1 MRRIFRSHF
10 GLRAPLALG
19 LALVFC
25 VLVLAAI
32 AAPATPLRAQAL
44 LGDGAGGMSESAP
57 RFLANLPASSAWAP
71 LDPARTPILR
81 RRIALEL
88 RGATVASALD
98 AITSATGLHF
108 AYSSAEVP
116 VNRTVKLEAKN
127 ITVAAAL
134 TEVLL
139 GTSVDVV
146 LTKAGQ
152 AMLVKRGQ
160 LRATETG
167 TIRGTVTEAGTGAPL
182 QGASV
187 ALLGARIGA
196 VVKSDGS
203 YEFTAPPGHY
213 TIRARLLGYQMRD
226 DSIAV
231 TDGQTVQHDFTLQ
244 RSVAS
249 LNAVVV
255 TGTRQPDR
263 TALDAPA
270 PVDVFTSEQI
280 RQSGRTETSQILE
293 LLAPSFNFPR
303 ATVTDGTDHIRPATL
318 RGLNSDQVLVLING
332 KRRHNSALVNIN
344 GSVGRGSMAVD
355 LNAIPP
361 SSIDH
366 IEILRDGAAAQ
377 YGSDAIAGVI
387 NIILKSDAPGEL
399 SGQVGQTARSDGRTS
414 TVDANYSFA
423 LPRDGYLSL
432 AGEFRTRDS
441 TNRSGPDSR
450 TQYLDGD
457 PRNDVPQLNNRT
469 DSWVGDPKSNGGS
482 GMFNLGIPFS
492 GGVQL
497 YAFGGF
503 SYEHGIAAGFFRR
516 PLDDRTIRAI
526 YPNGF
531 LPLIE
536 SHIWDL
542 SEATG
547 VKGTLGGWNWDL
559 GSVFGRNSFRY
570 NVDQSANVS
579 MGLDTPTRFYAG
591 TMTFDQWSTT
601 LDVQRGFDIGWSQPL
616 SVAWGAEFRRDHYG
630 IQAGDDASWMNGG
643 VPILDGPNAG
653 NAAATGAQVFPGFRP
668 NDEQDASRSNVAA
681 YVDIAGN
688 PTEQLLVD
696 VAGRAEHYSDF
707 GNTVTGKISAHYEP
721 VKGYAIRG
729 SLSNGFRAPS
739 LGQEYFSTTST
750 NFIAV
755 NGVAT
760 PFDIRTFPVTS
771 AEAKALGAKP
781 LKAEKS
787 MNYGIGVALQ
797 PVSNLSFTADYY
809 RIDIRHRIVLS
820 GNFIGADIQQLLE
833 NAGFQGVT
841 GGRFFTNA
849 IDTRT
854 EGVDLVLQTGANL
867 GNAGTLRFT
876 GGYNHNYT
884 HVTKI
889 DDTPPELSAHQQVLF
904 DRTQVGLTEVAQPH
918 DNLRLSADYEV
929 KGVGVVLSEARYGS
943 VTNVATTP
951 ANDQTYGAKWIT
963 DLSLAY
969 HFSNGL
975 TVTGGADNIFNVFP
989 DKTIAANS
997 SGGIFVYSGFS
1008 PFGYNGAFY
1017 FLRLSVGL

>member
-1 MRRIFRSHF
+1 MRRIIGS
-10 GLRAPLALG
+10 LAG
-19 LALVFC
+19 VIV
-25 VLVLAAI
+25 VLSVAFSVLAA
-32 AAPATPLRAQAL
+32 PLPAQAAE
-44 LGDGAGGMSESAP
+44 GALDESAP
-57 RFLANLPASSAWAP
+57 RFLANLPTATAWVP
-71 LDPARTPILR
+71 IDPSRTPVLK
-81 RRIALEL
+81 RRIALDL

-98 AITSATGLHF
+98 AISEATGLRF
-108 AYSSAEVP
+108 AYSRAEVP
-116 VNRTVKLEAKN
+116 VDKPVQLDARN

-146 LTKAGQ
+146 FTRSGQ
-152 AMLVKRGQ
+152 AMLVKRS
-160 LRATETG
+160 TPPVVPTG
-167 TIRGTVTEAGTGAPL
+167 TVSGSVTARGTGEPL

-187 ALLGARIGA
+187 ALVGARIGA
-196 VVKSDGS
+196 VVKSDGH
-203 YEFTAPPGHY
+203 YEFTAPAGRY
-213 TIRARLLGYQMRD
+213 LLRARLLGYVMQE
-226 DSIAV
+226 DSITV
-231 TDGQTVQHDFTLQ
+231 VDGQTVTHDFALQ
-244 RSVAS
+244 ASVAS

-255 TGTRQPDR
+255 TGTRQPGR
-263 TALDAPA
+263 TAVDAPA
-270 PVDVFTSEQI
+270 PVDVFTSAEI

-361 SSIDH
+361 SAIDH

-399 SGQVGQTARSDGRTS
+399 SGQIGQTARSDGRTS
-414 TVDANYSFA
+414 VVDANYSFA
-423 LPRDGYLSL
+423 LPHDGYLGF
-432 AGEFRTRDS
+432 AGEYRNRDS

-450 TQYLDGD
+450 TQYFDGD
-457 PRNDVPQLNNRT
+457 SRNDIPQLNDRI
-469 DSWVGDPKSNGGS
+469 DSWVGDPKADGGS
-482 GMFNLGIPFS
+482 GMFNLGIPFA
-492 GGVQL
+492 GGTEL

-503 SYEHGIAAGFFRR
+503 SYEHGLAAGFFRR

-547 VKGTLGGWNWDL
+547 VKGTMGGWNWDL

-570 NVDQSANVS
+570 NVDHSANVS
-579 MGLDTPTRFYAG
+579 LGTDTPTRFYAG
-591 TMTFDQWSTT
+591 TMIFDQWSTT

-616 SVAWGAEFRRDHYG
+616 SVAWGAEFRRDHYA
-630 IQAGDDASWMNGG
+630 IQSGDQASWMDGG
-643 VPILDGPNAG
+643 VPILDGPDSG
-653 NAAATGAQVFPGFRP
+653 KVAATGSQVFPGFRP
-668 NDEQDASRSNVAA
+668 TDEQNASRNNVAA
-681 YVDIAGN
+681 YVDFAGN
-688 PTEQLLVD
+688 PMEQLLID

-707 GNTVTGKISAHYEP
+707 GNTVTGKVSMRYEP
-721 VKGYAIRG
+721 VKGYALRG

-771 AEAKALGAKP
+771 PEAKALGARP

-797 PVSNLSFTADYY
+797 PASSLSFTADYY
-809 RIDIRHRIVLS
+809 RIDIQHRIVLS
-820 GNFIGADIQQLLE
+820 GNFIGGDIQQLLE
-833 NAGFQGVT
+833 NAGFNGVS

-849 IDTRT
+849 INTRT
-854 EGVDLVLQTGANL
+854 EGVDLVLQTGASL
-867 GNAGTLRFT
+867 GDAGTLRFT

-889 DDTPPELSAHQQVLF
+889 DATPPELSAHQQVLF

-929 KGVGVVLSEARYGS
+929 KGAGLVLSESRFGS
-943 VTNVATTP
+943 VTSVATTP
-951 ANDQTYGAKWIT
+951 ANDQTYSAKWIT
-963 DLSLAY
+963 DVSLAY

-975 TVTGGADNIFNVFP
+975 TVTGGADNVFNVFP
-989 DKTIAANS
+989 DKILAQNS

-1008 PFGYNGAFY
+1008 PFGYNGAYY

>member
-1 MRRIFRSHF
+1 MRRILRWCLEPLWPRSLAF
-10 GLRAPLALG
+10 GLASAVFV
-19 LALVFC
+19 ALV
-25 VLVLAAI
+25 ASASS
-32 AAPATPLRAQAL
+32 LRAQAL
-44 LGDGAGGMSESAP
+44 QGDGAGGFGDNAP
-57 RFLANLPASSAWAP
+57 RFLANLPASAAWAP
-71 LDPARTPILR
+71 LDPVRTPLLN
-81 RRIALEL
+81 RRIALDL

-98 AITSATGLHF
+98 AISNATGIHF

-116 VNRTVKLEAKN
+116 VRRHVELEARS

-146 LTKAGQ
+146 LTKTGQ
-152 AMLVKRGQ
+152 AMLVKRGA
-160 LRATETG
+160 LKANLTG
-167 TIRGTVTEAGTGAPL
+167 TVAGTVTDAQTGQPL
-182 QGASV
+182 QGVSV
-187 ALLGARIGA
+187 ALVGARLGATTR
-196 VVKSDGS
+196 SDGS
-203 YEFTAPPGHY
+203 YEFTAPAGQY
-213 TIRARLLGYQMRD
+213 LIRARLMGYEMRA
-226 DSIAV
+226 DSITV
-231 TDGQTVQHDFTLQ
+231 TDGQTARHDFRLPQ
-244 RSVAS
+244 SVAS

-361 SSIDH
+361 SAIDH

-423 LPRDGYLSL
+423 LPSNGYISL
-432 AGEFRTRDS
+432 AGEYRHRDS

-450 TQYLDGD
+450 QQYLDGD
-457 PRNDVPQLNNRT
+457 PRNDVAQLNNRI
-469 DSWVGDPKSNGGS
+469 DSWVGDPKAEGGS
-482 GMFNLGIPFS
+482 GMFNLDIPLA
-492 GGVQL
+492 GETQL

-503 SYEHGIAAGFFRR
+503 SYEHGLAAGFFRR
-516 PLDDRTIRAI
+516 ALDDRTIRAL

-570 NVDQSANVS
+570 NVDHSANVS

-591 TMTFDQWSTT
+591 TMTFDQWTTT
-601 LDVQRGFDIGWSQPL
+601 LDVQRGFDVGWAQPL
-616 SVAWGAEFRRDHYG
+616 SVAWGAELRRDHYG
-630 IQAGDDASWMNGG
+630 IEAGDPASWMDGG
-643 VPILDGPNAG
+643 VAILDGPDSG
-653 NAAATGAQVFPGFRP
+653 SVGATGAQVFPGFRP
-668 NDEQDASRSNVAA
+668 GDEQDASRSNVGA
-681 YVDIAGN
+681 YVDIAAN
-688 PTEQLLVD
+688 PTDELLID
-696 VAGRAEHYSDF
+696 VAGRAEHYTDF
-707 GNTVTGKISAHYEP
+707 GNTVTGKVAVHYEP

-771 AEAKALGAKP
+771 PEAKALGAKP
-781 LKAEKS
+781 LEAEKS
-787 MNYGIGVALQ
+787 MNYGLGVALQ

-809 RIDIRHRIVLS
+809 RIDIHDRIVLS
-820 GNFIGADIQQLLE
+820 GNFVGGDIQQLLDD
-833 NAGFQGVT
+833 AGFHGVS

-854 EGVDLVLQTGANL
+854 EGVDLVVQTGANM
-867 GNAGTLRFT
+867 GDAGTLRFT

-889 DDTPPELSAHQQVLF
+889 HDTPPELAEHQQVLF
-904 DRTQVGLTEVAQPH
+904 DRREVGLAEVAQPH

-929 KGVGVVLSEARYGS
+929 KNVGVVLSESRYGS
-943 VTNVATTP
+943 VTAISTDP

-989 DKTIAANS
+989 DQTIAANS
-997 SGGIFVYSGFS
+997 SGGIFKYSGFS

-1017 FLRLSVGL
+1017 YLRLSVGL

>member
-1 MRRIFRSHF
+1 MHRVFRSF
-10 GLRAPLALG
+10 FRSLAPLSRG
-19 LALVFC
+19 LALARC
-25 VLVLAAI
+25 MLVLAALL
-32 AAPATPLRAQAL
+32 APATALRAQAL
-44 LGDGAGGMSESAP
+44 QGDGAGGLGDSAP
-57 RFLANLPASSAWAP
+57 RFLANLPASAAWAP
-71 LDPARTPILR
+71 LDPTRTPLLS

-98 AITSATGLHF
+98 AITQATGLHF

-116 VNRTVKLEAKN
+116 VNRPVELEARN

-146 LTKAGQ
+146 LTKRGQ
-152 AMLVKRGQ
+152 AMLVKRGALEANQ
-160 LRATETG
+160 TG
-167 TIRGTVTEAGTGAPL
+167 TIRGTVTEAGTGTPL

-187 ALLGARIGA
+187 ALLGARLGA

-213 TIRARLLGYQMRD
+213 TIRARLLGYVMRD
-226 DSIAV
+226 DSITV
-231 TDGQTVQHDFTLQ
+231 VDGQSVQHDFALQ

-361 SSIDH
+361 SAIDH

-423 LPRDGYLSL
+423 LPSNGYISL
-432 AGEFRTRDS
+432 AGEYRHRDS
-441 TNRSGPDSR
+441 TNRSGADSR
-450 TQYLDGD
+450 QQYFDGD
-457 PRNDVPQLNNRT
+457 PRNDVAQLNNRI
-469 DSWVGDPKSNGGS
+469 DSWVGDPKAEGGS
-482 GMFNLGIPFS
+482 GMFNLGIPLS
-492 GGVQL
+492 AGTQL

-503 SYEHGIAAGFFRR
+503 SYEHGLAAGFFRR
-516 PLDDRTIRAI
+516 ALDARTIRAL

-547 VKGTLGGWNWDL
+547 VKGALGGWNWDL

-570 NVDQSANVS
+570 NVDNSANVS
-579 MGLDTPTRFYAG
+579 MGLETPTSFYAG
-591 TMTFDQWSTT
+591 TMTFDQWTTT
-601 LDVQRGFDIGWSQPL
+601 LDVQRGFDIGWAQPL

-630 IQAGDDASWMNGG
+630 IQAGDPASWMDGG
-643 VPILDGPNAG
+643 VPILDGPDSG
-653 NAAATGAQVFPGFRP
+653 SVAATGAQVFPGFRP
-668 NDEQDASRSNVAA
+668 GDEQDASRNNVGA

-688 PTEQLLVD
+688 PTDELLID

-707 GNTVTGKISAHYEP
+707 GNTVTGKIAVHYEP

-771 AEAKALGAKP
+771 PEAKALGAQP
-781 LKAEKS
+781 LEAEKS
-787 MNYGIGVALQ
+787 MNYGLGVALQ

-809 RIDIRHRIVLS
+809 RIDIHHRIVLS
-820 GNFIGADIQQLLE
+820 GNFVGGDIQQLLDD
-833 NAGFQGVT
+833 AGFHGVS

-849 IDTRT
+849 INTRT

-889 DDTPPELSAHQQVLF
+889 DDTPPELAAHQQVLF
-904 DRTQVGLTEVAQPH
+904 DRREVGLAEVAQPH

-929 KGVGVVLSEARYGS
+929 KNVGVVLSESRYGS
-943 VTNVATTP
+943 VTAISTDP

-989 DKTIAANS
+989 DQTIAANS
-997 SGGIFVYSGFS
+997 SGGIFKYSGFS

-1017 FLRLSVGL
+1017 YLRLSVGL